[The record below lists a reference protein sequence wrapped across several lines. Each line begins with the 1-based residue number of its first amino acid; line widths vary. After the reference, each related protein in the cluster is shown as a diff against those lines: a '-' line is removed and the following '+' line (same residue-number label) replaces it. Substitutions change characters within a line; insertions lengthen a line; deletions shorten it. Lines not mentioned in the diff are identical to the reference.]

1 MWKAD
6 LIKKTFIPHEA
17 EIILGI
23 PLSPR
28 LPEDSWIWAWSKNGK
43 FTVRSAYG
51 VALKVLND
59 ANSSKARGACSDKE
73 KSAGLWKLV
82 WKLNFPNRIK
92 HFLWRACKN
101 ILPTN
106 FYLALRRVTLDSSCG
121 LCGGFESSGHDGTAI
136 LLLGCGRK
144 LALISLI

>member
-1 MWKAD
+1 M
-6 LIKKTFIPHEA
+6 
-17 EIILGI
+17 
-23 PLSPR
+23 
-28 LPEDSWIWAWSKNGK
+28 
-43 FTVRSAYG
+43 
-51 VALKVLND
+51 ALKVLND
-59 ANSSKARGACSDKE
+59 ANSAKARGACSDKE

-82 WKLNFPNRIK
+82 WKLNCPNRIK

-106 FYLALRRVTLDSSCG
+106 FYLALRKVTLDSSCG
-121 LCGGFESSGHDGTAI
+121 LCGGFELLGHDGTTI